1 MRRMRRLL
9 ERAAAG
15 AAVVA
20 LVIAVAAPADI
31 VTLKNGNV
39 LKGAVDKD
47 NTVVSVFDGLKRVIV
62 RDTKIART
70 EPEATYAN
78 AEHFQFVQPLEKHA
92 GSMPRYAVGIKAGP
106 WSDRARRSFQY
117 VGPKSSKPVVMT
129 QAIIDLGPRV
139 SKLRGVD
146 EFWTGQIPTS
156 TLPRD
161 VVMGL
166 LGKVQKENK
175 PERLRKG
182 RFLIQAEWYA
192 EALAELAAIE
202 ADFPEEKET
211 IGVVQQSVRDL
222 QARAIRAEIDVR
234 RAAGQPKKVA
244 DLLRSFPTGEGVSA
258 ELLQE
263 VRELLKQDEGQ
274 AAADRAL
281 AEQIRTLPDELA
293 EAQDKADWKNR
304 LIEVLRFFDEAPDA
318 IRPRFEP
325 LRKADSAVDARGKLA
340 LAISGYVL
348 GAEGAVADL
357 DDASTLWKARDI
369 IRRYLES
376 RPEEDRASMAAELQ
390 ALSRP
395 GKGGEPLP
403 MDFGTVKRIAGLLP
417 PPLMDS
423 KEASKAVRTHR
434 VRDDSSE
441 SPTEYT
447 LMLPPEYH
455 PLRSY
460 PLVVALHSGRG
471 PASAIE
477 WWQAE
482 ATRRGYIVL
491 APEYNLPDQSPDYRY
506 SASEHA
512 AVELALR
519 DARRRYSV
527 DSDRVYLGGQLLGG
541 NMAFDFGLAH
551 PDLFAG
557 VVVISGLPAKYVPRY
572 TQNALNL
579 PLYAAYGEFAPA
591 VNEVIFGTLLK
602 PMISRGWDVTYVEYQ
617 RRGLEE
623 FPEEAVPAFDWMDRR
638 RRDPYPR
645 AFKFDSA
652 RSSDN
657 RFFGVVIESH
667 HNGRTTEPDAV
678 DPLGKNLN
686 PARVELK
693 IGVNS
698 NLVNLK
704 TAGVRRLYVWLGP
717 AEVDFSKRVELRV
730 NDGPKPVYR
739 AVPPVSFGPMLDD
752 LRIRG
757 DRQQMYALKIP
768 VG

>member
-1 MRRMRRLL
+1 MRRMRKLL
-9 ERAAAG
+9 ERAAFG
-15 AAVVA
+15 LTLTGLVVA
-20 LVIAVAAPADI
+20 ARADI
-31 VTLKNGNV
+31 VTLKNGTV

-62 RDTKIART
+62 RDTKIAKT
-70 EPEATYAN
+70 DPEATYAN
-78 AEHFQFVQPLEKHA
+78 AESFRFIQPLEKHA
-92 GSMPRYAVGIKAGP
+92 GSMPRYAIGIKAGP
-106 WSDRARRSFQY
+106 WSDRARRSYQY
-117 VGPKSSKPVVMT
+117 VGPKSSKPVAMT
-129 QAIIDLGPRV
+129 QAIIDLGPRI

-166 LGKVQKENK
+166 LGNIIQKENK
-175 PERLRKG
+175 SERLAKG
-182 RFLIQAEWYA
+182 RFLIQAEWYP
-192 EALAELAAIE
+192 EAMAELASIE
-202 ADFPEEKET
+202 ADFPEEKEN
-211 IGVVQQSVRDL
+211 IGVALRNIRDL
-222 QARAIRAEIDVR
+222 EARRVRAEIDVR
-234 RAAGQPKKVA
+234 RSAGQPKKVA
-244 DLLRSFPTGEGVSA
+244 ELLKGFPTGEGVSE

-263 VRELLKQDEGQ
+263 VRDLLKQDEDQ

-281 AEQIRTLPDELA
+281 AEQIRTLPDELI
-293 EAQDKADWKNR
+293 EVQDKADWKNR
-304 LIEVLRFFDEAPDA
+304 MIEVLRFFDEAPDA

-325 LRKADSAVDARGKLA
+325 LLKADSSLDARGKLA
-340 LAISGYVL
+340 LAVSGYVL
-348 GAEGAVADL
+348 GAEGAVSNL

-369 IRRYLES
+369 VRRYLAS
-376 RPEEDRASMAAELQ
+376 RPEDDRPAMAAELQ

-395 GKGGEPLP
+395 GPDGATLP
-403 MDFGTVKRIAGLLP
+403 MDFTTVGRIARVLP

-423 KEASKAVRTHR
+423 KESPKAIRTHR
-434 VRDDSSE
+434 VRDDASE

-471 PASAIE
+471 PASAID

-506 SASEHA
+506 SATEHA

-527 DSDRVYLGGQLLGG
+527 DSDRIYLGGQLLGG

-557 VVVISGLPAKYVPRY
+557 VVVVSGLPAKYVPRY
-572 TQNALNL
+572 TQNAQNL

-591 VNEVIFGTLLK
+591 ANEVIFGTLLK
-602 PMISRGWDVTYVEYQ
+602 PLISKGWDVTYVEYQ

-638 RRDPYPR
+638 RRDPYPK

-652 RSSDN
+652 RGSDN
-657 RFFGVVIESH
+657 RFFGVVIDSH

-678 DPLGKNLN
+678 DPVGKNLN

-693 IGVNS
+693 IGAS
-698 NLVNLK
+698 TNLVNLK
-704 TAGVRRLYVWLGP
+704 TAGVRRLYIWLGP

-730 NDGPKPVYR
+730 NDSPKPVYR